1 MEKYRELKGK
11 KIIKEKRSIQK
22 KIFQK
27 EIKKMNISDDN
38 LNTSNEIKHKKFKK
52 NSLIDYNGILFTE
65 NNYIKKNCEGK
76 NSSISKDELN
86 NVTCLNKEKS
96 ILEKKMEENDF
107 FLKNIIKSEIMKENH
122 LRQIKQKLNK
132 KEEKINE
139 FIQDKRE
146 GIKFLE
152 NERYKDFRDKEEK
165 KKLYDKMM
173 KNIGL
178 QINITDKSYHIN
190 NLAKKEKDE
199 ELKEQIN
206 NYEKKNELYKKK
218 ITQIFDNDKIKISL
232 PKGYE
237 NKTSDERQRKLI
249 EIEDKHEM
257 DIIKRENVF
266 LNRFNIMQNKINDYM
281 EKKEK
286 KNNRIKQS
294 LEKRDKIREEKK
306 ELQDLRMDEIKE
318 KLQNNKFKF
327 EKKRLKKIESLEQK
341 NLKDYAIK
349 QERLKIYEERKK
361 ISLKSSEE
369 KELMLLHL
377 KKIIRRQNNNDKIKD
392 DEKSINRILYNH

>member
-257 DIIKRENVF
+257 NIIKRENVF

>member
-218 ITQIFDNDKIKISL
+218 IIQIFDNDKIKISL

>member
-369 KELMLLHL
+369 KELLLLHL

>member
-1 MEKYRELKGK
+1 LEKYRELKGK

-377 KKIIRRQNNNDKIKD
+377 KKIIQRQNNNDKIKD

>member
-1 MEKYRELKGK
+1 
-11 KIIKEKRSIQK
+11 
-22 KIFQK
+22 
-27 EIKKMNISDDN
+27 
-38 LNTSNEIKHKKFKK
+38 
-52 NSLIDYNGILFTE
+52 
-65 NNYIKKNCEGK
+65 
-76 NSSISKDELN
+76 
-86 NVTCLNKEKS
+86 
-96 ILEKKMEENDF
+96 MEENDF

>member
-1 MEKYRELKGK
+1 
-11 KIIKEKRSIQK
+11 
-22 KIFQK
+22 
-27 EIKKMNISDDN
+27 MNISDDN

-190 NLAKKEKDE
+190 NLDKKEKDE

>member
-190 NLAKKEKDE
+190 NLTKKEKDE

>member
-318 KLQNNKFKF
+318 KLQNNKIKF

>member
-178 QINITDKSYHIN
+178 QINITDKSYHIK

>member
-38 LNTSNEIKHKKFKK
+38 LNTNNEIKHKKFKK

-173 KNIGL
+173 KNIGR

-318 KLQNNKFKF
+318 KLQNNKIKF

>member
-165 KKLYDKMM
+165 KKLYDKMV

>member
-11 KIIKEKRSIQK
+11 KIIKEKRSIKK

-52 NSLIDYNGILFTE
+52 NSLIDYNGIIFTE

>member
-178 QINITDKSYHIN
+178 QIYITDKSYHIN

>member
-22 KIFQK
+22 KILQK

>member
-107 FLKNIIKSEIMKENH
+107 FFKNIIKSEIMKENH

>member
-392 DEKSINRILYNH
+392 YEKSINRILYNH

>member
-38 LNTSNEIKHKKFKK
+38 LNTCNEIKHKKFKK

>member
-38 LNTSNEIKHKKFKK
+38 LNTSNKIKHKKFKK

>member
-38 LNTSNEIKHKKFKK
+38 LNTNNEIKHKKFKK

-369 KELMLLHL
+369 KELLLLHL

>member
-392 DEKSINRILYNH
+392 DEKSIKLLFFNR

>member
-318 KLQNNKFKF
+318 NLQINKIKF

>member
-11 KIIKEKRSIQK
+11 KIIKEKRRIQK

>member
-199 ELKEQIN
+199 ELKGQIN

>member
-1 MEKYRELKGK
+1 LEKYRELKGK

>member
-52 NSLIDYNGILFTE
+52 NSLIDYNGILYTE

-139 FIQDKRE
+139 FIQDKKE